1 MEFGIVIEPFIT
13 VSGWIMGCV
22 LEYSGSDLPIG
33 SIFTADGKQWKTKSK
48 AGKIPMKLPNEEMQK
63 KSVLNNWLVYELE
76 PINHKEVPIKGIE
89 VTILRAEE

>member
-1 MEFGIVIEPFIT
+1 
-13 VSGWIMGCV
+13 
-22 LEYSGSDLPIG
+22 
-33 SIFTADGKQWKTKSK
+33 
-48 AGKIPMKLPNEEMQK
+48 MKLPNEEMQK